1 VTPPRSPTRQPR
13 RPFTR
18 SPPCPPDASSVRRT
32 PKDPGAC
39 DTRPHRRSAYPGVV
53 QPMRMSIRGALCR
66 SCTAS
71 CS

>member
-39 DTRPHRRSAYPGVV
+39 DT
-53 QPMRMSIRGALCR
+53 
-66 SCTAS
+66 
-71 CS
+71 